1 MAHVIATANM
11 KGGVGKTTLS
21 VNLAAALAKDYGKR
35 VLVFDLD
42 TQISATL
49 GLMPPNVFAKHR
61 KEKRTLKQLLEQSFQ
76 INDSTPI
83 NIKDAI
89 HYSVGQ
95 VKNFDLLP
103 GDIELYDE
111 FVVAEML
118 HEEAFAFDK
127 LDFQFVWN
135 RFERNLIANILKP
148 IISDYDFIILD
159 CAPGYNLMT
168 RSGLFASD
176 YYLLPMKP
184 EPLSVI
190 GVQLLKR
197 RIDELK
203 RLHQPEGG
211 LAVEMLG
218 IVFTMS
224 GNFITGTGMYHRKVM
239 QRIAQDFDTEKI
251 FKTQIPLDIA
261 VAKAFDSFM
270 PVVLS
275 NPQSTGAKSFVQLTQ
290 DFLQKINDREQKNQ
304 QVATRNLA
312 AIG

>member
-1 MAHVIATANM
+1 MAYVIATANM

-61 KEKRTLKQLLEQSFQ
+61 KEKRTLKQLIEQALKV
-76 INDSTPI
+76 NNSTEVS
-83 NIKDAI
+83 IKDAI
-89 HYSVGQ
+89 HYSIGQ

-135 RFERNLIANILKP
+135 QFERNLISSILQP

-168 RSGLFASD
+168 RSGLLASN
-176 YYLLPMKP
+176 YYVLPMKP

-197 RIDELK
+197 RIEELK
-203 RLHQPEGG
+203 KIHESDGG
-211 LAVEMLG
+211 MAVEMLG

-224 GNFITGTGMYHRKVM
+224 GNFISGTGMYHRKVM
-239 QRIAQDFDTEKI
+239 QRIAQDFSAEKI

-261 VAKAFDSFM
+261 VAKAFDSFI

-275 NPQSTGAKSFVQLTQ
+275 NPQSGGAKSFLQLTQ
-290 DFLQKINDREQKNQ
+290 DFLQKLNACEQKNQ
-304 QVATRNLA
+304 QQAKQNLA
-312 AIG
+312 PIS

>member
-1 MAHVIATANM
+1 
-11 KGGVGKTTLS
+11 
-21 VNLAAALAKDYGKR
+21 
-35 VLVFDLD
+35 
-42 TQISATL
+42 
-49 GLMPPNVFAKHR
+49 
-61 KEKRTLKQLLEQSFQ
+61 
-76 INDSTPI
+76 
-83 NIKDAI
+83 
-89 HYSVGQ
+89 
-95 VKNFDLLP
+95 
-103 GDIELYDE
+103 
-111 FVVAEML
+111 
-118 HEEAFAFDK
+118 
-127 LDFQFVWN
+127 
-135 RFERNLIANILKP
+135 
-148 IISDYDFIILD
+148 
-159 CAPGYNLMT
+159 
-168 RSGLFASD
+168 
-176 YYLLPMKP
+176 MKP

>member
-1 MAHVIATANM
+1 MAYVIATANM

-49 GLMPPNVFAKHR
+49 GLMSPNVFAKHR
-61 KEKRTLKQLLEQSFQ
+61 KEKRTLKQLLEQTFQ
-76 INDSTPI
+76 INNSNSI

-89 HYSVGQ
+89 HYSICQ

-135 RFERNLIANILKP
+135 RFERNLITGILKP
-148 IISDYDFIILD
+148 VIDDYDFIILD

-203 RLHQPEGG
+203 RIHESEGG

-239 QRIAQDFDTEKI
+239 QRIAQDFDIEKI

-290 DFLQKINDREQKNQ
+290 DFLQKLNDREQKNQ
-304 QVATRNLA
+304 QLATQNLA